1 MLEGHEIL
9 PITLSGTMIDLKP
22 KHLETVRDLLASH
35 VPECEVRAFG
45 SRVNGMAKSYSDL
58 DLVVIGT
65 ANLDRNR
72 LELLREAF
80 MDSELPFRVDVL
92 DWNVIPE
99 SFKRIISRRDE
110 VIQGVR
116 AASLQK
122 G

>member
-9 PITLSGTMIDLKP
+9 PITLPGTMIDLKP

>member
-1 MLEGHEIL
+1 
-9 PITLSGTMIDLKP
+9 MIDLKP
-22 KHLETVRDLLASH
+22 KHLETVRELLALH

-65 ANLDRNR
+65 AKLERNR
-72 LELLREAF
+72 VELLREAF

-99 SFKRIISRRDE
+99 SFKRIISQRDE
-110 VIQGVR
+110 VIQEVGV
-116 AASLQK
+116 APLPK

>member
-22 KHLETVRDLLASH
+22 KHLETVRNLLASH